1 MDKPGTR
8 HRLMFDTTAPAAVA
22 SAIFYA
28 NTYYAANKS
37 GYGLDPQQLGL
48 MIVLRHIAT
57 QFGYNDAIW
66 AAHGAFFAGA
76 LQREGAQARRA
87 PPGNPPLS
95 PTPASDMG
103 APQGTDGGDAPLPRD
118 SERNNGAEGR

>member
-1 MDKPGTR
+1 
-8 HRLMFDTTAPAAVA
+8 MFDTTAPAAVA

-57 QFGYNDAIW
+57 PFGYNDAIW

-76 LQREGAQARRA
+76 LKDRQSVVEGKGVSVCVDLGGRRCIKKK
-87 PPGNPPLS
+87 NKKKK
-95 PTPASDMG
+95 
-103 APQGTDGGDAPLPRD
+103 
-118 SERNNGAEGR
+118 

>member
-37 GYGLDPQQLGL
+37 GYGLDQQQLGL

-57 QFGYNDAIW
+57 PFGYNDAIW
-66 AAHGAFFAGA
+66 AAHGALFAGE
-76 LQREGAQARRA
+76 LKLDSAQAVRA
-87 PPGNPPLS
+87 NTGNPPLS
-95 PTPASDMG
+95 ATKESGRQMG
-103 APQGTDGGDAPLPRD
+103 RGSV
-118 SERNNGAEGR
+118 SEYGELLMGE

>member
-1 MDKPGTR
+1 
-8 HRLMFDTTAPAAVA
+8 MFDTTAPAAVA

-57 QFGYNDAIW
+57 PFGYNDAIW

-76 LQREGAQARRA
+76 LKPEGAQAIRA
-87 PPGNPPLS
+87 TTGNPLLS
-95 PTPASDMG
+95 PTKASDLG
-103 APQGTDGGDAPLPRD
+103 APKGKARDDAPDNLA
-118 SERNNGAEGR
+118 SIAAQERKSQRQNL